1 MVKNSLQS
9 RSWVD
14 SPGWFWTFIV
24 ASIACVAA
32 YVANLIFSEV
42 NPGNVWG
49 LTYGSIATILMV
61 GAALYGLRRRTMK
74 ISTKLGLGRAQSWV
88 QYHIYGGTIFLLL
101 VFMHSGFSLPSG
113 PLNWLLWILSIWVT
127 LSGIFGII
135 LQKWIPK
142 ILASG
147 LSVEIV
153 YERIPE
159 LVEEMRANAEEVI
172 KKCAEPLKDFYAR
185 NIQPALGTP
194 KTRLIYYVDIT
205 GGIQTQ
211 LKQFEYLERVLSNED
226 KQKLQSLESIYKT
239 KLELDAHYTL
249 QKALRVWLYA
259 HVPLS
264 LILLVAVALHL
275 YAVYYY

>member
-9 RSWVD
+9 RNWVD
-14 SPGWFWTFIV
+14 STSWFSAFII
-24 ASIACVAA
+24 ASIVCVAA
-32 YVANLIFSEV
+32 YIVNLIFSEV
-42 NPGNVWG
+42 NAGNVWG
-49 LTYGSIATILMV
+49 LTYGTLATILMV

-74 ISTKLGLGRAQSWV
+74 ISTKLGLGRTQTWV

-113 PLNWLLWILSIWVT
+113 PLNWLLWILSVWVT
-127 LSGIFGII
+127 VSGIFGVF

-159 LVEEMRANAEEVI
+159 LIEEMRSNAEAVI
-172 KKCAEPLKDFYAR
+172 KKCAEPLKDFYTR
-185 NIQPALGTP
+185 NIEPALASP
-194 KTRLIYYVDIT
+194 QTRLIFYIDIT

-249 QKALRVWLYA
+249 QKALRVWLYS